1 MKKRLIIGAT
11 GASGIP
17 ILIQC
22 LKLVQEQ
29 KDFESYLVMTDS
41 AKLTLEHET
50 KMKVEEVE
58 KLADHVLDSREIG
71 AGPASGSFQTEGMLI
86 VPCSMKTIAGI
97 HSGYADN
104 LILRAADVTIKEQ
117 RPLVLAARE
126 TPLVER
132 EVSMKILSFGSLNID
147 YVYKVSHFV
156 KKGETLSAEELN
168 VYTGGKGLNQSIALS
183 RAGMETYHAGAIGMD
198 GLFLL
203 DQLKEAGVNTDLVKI
218 LEDVRTGNAIIQND
232 EEGDNCIILFGGANQ
247 AISKEQVDEV
257 FEHFKNED
265 YLLIQNEINELPYIV
280 KKAKEIGMKIILN
293 PSPMNE
299 KIKELPLDQINYFLL
314 NEIEAMQIL
323 DMEEPKEIDGKYI
336 SGLLHQK
343 FPEATIVLTLGSEGS
358 VCISGDEYVEQ
369 SIYKVKTV
377 DTTAAGDTYTGY
389 FIAGILNG
397 KTIKEAMDTASKASA
412 IAVSRQGAAP
422 SIPCLEEVEEYKN

>member
-1 MKKRLIIGAT
+1 MERI
-11 GASGIP
+11 
-17 ILIQC
+17 
-22 LKLVQEQ
+22 
-29 KDFESYLVMTDS
+29 
-41 AKLTLEHET
+41 
-50 KMKVEEVE
+50 
-58 KLADHVLDSREIG
+58 
-71 AGPASGSFQTEGMLI
+71 
-86 VPCSMKTIAGI
+86 
-97 HSGYADN
+97 
-104 LILRAADVTIKEQ
+104 
-117 RPLVLAARE
+117 
-126 TPLVER
+126 VER

-147 YVYKVSHFV
+147 YVYKVPHFV

-280 KKAKEIGMKIILN
+280 KKAKEIGMKI
-293 PSPMNE
+293 
-299 KIKELPLDQINYFLL
+299 NYFLL